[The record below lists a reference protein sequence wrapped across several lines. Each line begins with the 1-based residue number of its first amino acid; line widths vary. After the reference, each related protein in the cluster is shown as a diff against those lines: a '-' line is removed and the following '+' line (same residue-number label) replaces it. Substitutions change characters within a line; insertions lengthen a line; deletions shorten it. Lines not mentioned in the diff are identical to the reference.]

1 MVQTERL
8 KQREQ
13 VPPMT
18 TDSAEP
24 KTGPLRT
31 IKRYPNRKLYDTSQ
45 SCYITLRTLSD
56 LIRTGEE
63 IQVVDYLSGSD
74 ITHEILL
81 QIIRTDEKKWKLF
94 PISSLVAL
102 IRSGGLV
109 SNFRTELD
117 ARVQEL
123 PGVND
128 VRAYL
133 EPFQTRFEEWQDR
146 VEHQLQTLWEVPQ
159 ALVTKEV
166 EGLRERI
173 SQLEKLVQ
181 ELRSKIEPGEKK

>member
-1 MVQTERL
+1 
-8 KQREQ
+8 
-13 VPPMT
+13 MT

-45 SCYITLRTLSD
+45 SSYITLRTLSD
-56 LIRTGEE
+56 LIRGGEE

-123 PGVND
+123 PGMED
-128 VRAYL
+128 VRSYL
-133 EPFQTRFEEWQDR
+133 EPFQTRFEEWQAR
-146 VEHQLQTLWEVPQ
+146 VEQQLQTLWEVPQ
-159 ALVTKEV
+159 ALVAKEV
-166 EGLRERI
+166 DGLRERI

>member
-1 MVQTERL
+1 MTNETTEPRSG
-8 KQREQ
+8 
-13 VPPMT
+13 PP
-18 TDSAEP
+18 
-24 KTGPLRT
+24 RT

-45 SCYITLRTLSD
+45 SSYITLRTLSD

-63 IQVVDYLSGSD
+63 IQVVDYISGTD

-109 SNFRTELD
+109 NNFRTELD
-117 ARVQEL
+117 ARVHDL
-123 PGVND
+123 PGMND
-128 VRAYL
+128 VRSYL

-146 VEHQLQTLWEVPQ
+146 VEQQLQTLWEVPQ

-166 EGLRERI
+166 EGLRERML
-173 SQLEKLVQ
+173 QLEKLVA
-181 ELRSKIEPGEKK
+181 ELKNKIEPGDRK

>member
-1 MVQTERL
+1 
-8 KQREQ
+8 
-13 VPPMT
+13 MT

-24 KTGPLRT
+24 RTGPLRT

-63 IQVVDYLSGSD
+63 IQVVDYLTGSD

-117 ARVQEL
+117 ARVQDL

-146 VEHQLQTLWEVPQ
+146 VEQQLQTLWEVPQ

-173 SQLEKLVQ
+173 AQLEKLVQ

>member
-1 MVQTERL
+1 
-8 KQREQ
+8 
-13 VPPMT
+13 MT
-18 TDSAEP
+18 TETTEP
-24 KTGPLRT
+24 KTGTPRT

-45 SCYITLRTLSD
+45 SSYITLRTLSD
-56 LIRTGEE
+56 LIRGGEE
-63 IQVVDYLSGSD
+63 IQVVDYLSGAE

-109 SNFRTELD
+109 SNFRSEFD
-117 ARVQEL
+117 ARVHEL
-123 PGVND
+123 PGMND
-128 VRAYL
+128 VRSYL

-146 VEHQLQTLWEVPQ
+146 VEQQLHTLWEVPQ
-159 ALVTKEV
+159 ALFAKEV

-173 SQLEKLVQ
+173 AQLEKLVQ
-181 ELRSKIEPGEKK
+181 ELKTKIDPGDRK

>member
-1 MVQTERL
+1 
-8 KQREQ
+8 
-13 VPPMT
+13 MT
-18 TDSAEP
+18 TEITQPTS
-24 KTGPLRT
+24 GPPRT

-63 IQVVDYLSGSD
+63 IQVVDYLTGAD

-117 ARVQEL
+117 ARVNEL
-123 PGVND
+123 PGMTD
-128 VRAYL
+128 VRSYL
-133 EPFQTRFEEWQDR
+133 EPFQARFEEWQGR
-146 VEHQLQTLWEVPQ
+146 VEQQLQTLWEVPQ

-166 EGLRERI
+166 EVLRERI

-181 ELRSKIEPGEKK
+181 DLKSKIEPGDRK

>member
-1 MVQTERL
+1 MS
-8 KQREQ
+8 
-13 VPPMT
+13 
-18 TDSAEP
+18 TDSAET

-109 SNFRTELD
+109 NNFRTELD
-117 ARVQEL
+117 ARVQDL

-133 EPFQTRFEEWQDR
+133 EPFQARFEEWQAR
-146 VEHQLQTLWEVPQ
+146 VEQQLQTLWEVPQ

-173 SQLEKLVQ
+173 AQLEKLVQ
-181 ELRSKIEPGEKK
+181 ELRSKVEPGDKK

>member
-1 MVQTERL
+1 
-8 KQREQ
+8 
-13 VPPMT
+13 MT
-18 TDSAEP
+18 TESTEP
-24 KTGPLRT
+24 KTGAPRT

-45 SCYITLRTLSD
+45 SCYITLRTLSE
-56 LIRTGEE
+56 LIRNGEQ
-63 IQVVDYLSGSD
+63 IQVVDYLTGAE

-109 SNFRTELD
+109 NNFRTELD
-117 ARVQEL
+117 ARVHEL
-123 PGVND
+123 PGMND
-128 VRAYL
+128 VRSYL

-146 VEHQLQTLWEVPQ
+146 VEQQLQTLWEVPQ

-181 ELRSKIEPGEKK
+181 ELKNKIEPGDKK

>member
-1 MVQTERL
+1 
-8 KQREQ
+8 
-13 VPPMT
+13 MT

-45 SCYITLRTLSD
+45 SSYITLRTLSD
-56 LIRTGEE
+56 LIRGGEE

-123 PGVND
+123 PGMED
-128 VRAYL
+128 VRSYL
-133 EPFQTRFEEWQDR
+133 EPFQTRFEEWQAR
-146 VEHQLQTLWEVPQ
+146 VEQQLQTLWEVPQ
-159 ALVTKEV
+159 ALVAKEV
-166 EGLRERI
+166 DGLRERI
-173 SQLEKLVQ
+173 SHLEKLVQ
-181 ELRSKIEPGEKK
+181 ELRSKIEPGDKK

>member
-1 MVQTERL
+1 MTNETTEPRSG
-8 KQREQ
+8 
-13 VPPMT
+13 PP
-18 TDSAEP
+18 
-24 KTGPLRT
+24 RT

-45 SCYITLRTLSD
+45 SSYITLRTLSD

-63 IQVVDYLSGSD
+63 IQVVDYISGAD

-109 SNFRTELD
+109 NNFRTELD
-117 ARVQEL
+117 ARVHEL
-123 PGVND
+123 PGMND
-128 VRAYL
+128 VRSYL
-133 EPFQTRFEEWQDR
+133 EPFQARFEEWQDR
-146 VEHQLQTLWEVPQ
+146 VEQQLQTLWEVPQ

-166 EGLRERI
+166 EGLRERMV
-173 SQLEKLVQ
+173 QLEKLVA
-181 ELRSKIEPGEKK
+181 ELKNKIEPGDRK

>member
-1 MVQTERL
+1 
-8 KQREQ
+8 
-13 VPPMT
+13 MT

-24 KTGPLRT
+24 KPGPLRT

-45 SCYITLRTLSD
+45 SSYITLRTLSD
-56 LIRTGEE
+56 LIRGGEE

-123 PGVND
+123 PGMED
-128 VRAYL
+128 VRSYL
-133 EPFQTRFEEWQDR
+133 EPFQARFEEWQAR
-146 VEHQLQTLWEVPQ
+146 VEQQLQTLWEVPH

-166 EGLRERI
+166 DGLRERI